1 MLVPP
6 HTRTCTGTG
15 TGTRSSWQRWQVHLL
30 AAFKEIIQLSGF
42 QEITDTKLTRQRLKC
57 PNTARSTVFSEL
69 VQEGH

>member
-1 MLVPP
+1 M
-6 HTRTCTGTG
+6 
-15 TGTRSSWQRWQVHLL
+15 

-57 PNTARSTVFSEL
+57 PNTTRSTDFSEL